1 MADTRYEIIVQT
13 KKLESDAVDTNVCK
27 YFTKWV
33 QFVNSSTVN
42 GSTVGAL
49 NAEFRISFNVATL
62 GRYLGVKSSAP
73 GFALVGAFYPV
84 PGETYTFQ
92 YSFTVP
98 NTRAIDL
105 WFGQGDDT
113 GAPTATIAA
122 GSTEGILTF
131 TWGASTTGQWYLET
145 GAGSNMTTIMTVKLG
160 NIYCPGP
167 LDSPFVPAGDLILKY
182 LDTYK
187 YEPVD
192 LTYNIADIQDI
203 SKRNSSF
210 SRTITLPETKN
221 NRQVFANIS
230 NLASDASFDPNL
242 KARAWIL
249 VDTVVVFE
257 GNLQLKNIKLNDNLE
272 SQYEVVIYADN
283 DTFFSRLGEK
293 YIEDLDFTELN
304 HTWDRDNIYNSWFSD
319 WRNGYFYPLID
330 YGQGW
335 IYEDISS
342 GTDYDKQLNIQ
353 EFLPATYV
361 KTIWNKIFLEAGYEW
376 ESTFLNT
383 PEFEN
388 LLIPF
393 NGKNLTNAE
402 DFAEDKLFAVG
413 LTASITTNTNIANFD
428 WINTVPPAAIRNYF
442 QVTNA
447 TIYNS
452 DFDWKEGGAWQNLNF
467 ANESSPYGDSNGLW
481 DSTNYYFNNY
491 YTGFVQQFKFFF
503 DVDFIRELQVGGP
516 FNGQALPTFETT
528 MTIIAFR
535 EFNPDGTTNAEWASG
550 WGYPCTNLANNDNIL
565 IEIKDYFGGGPT
577 LASNTP
583 TFTFSPNV
591 DGTLIENNS
600 FHTRVS
606 MVYTMPAFNDVTF
619 TTGLSPLY
627 PGERLRFK
635 VLYTSGAD
643 KLDRV
648 VMRVGAVENGADGSV
663 LYPGGIINYS
673 VNVPKKVKQV
683 DFITSLVKM
692 FNLYIEPSKERANT
706 LIVEP
711 RDIYYATGD
720 VKDWTSKI
728 DLNIAISEQILADT
742 QNRETLFTY
751 KDDKDYLNQN
761 YKDQFQEIYGQY
773 LYTSENEFT
782 KSRQTIQ
789 PIFGPTP
796 ISSIPNT
803 NNSIIIPRIIKD
815 NSSINAL
822 YMSPV
827 DHIIRIVQRGD
838 FPQFF
843 EDGNYNFDFT
853 IIADAS
859 LGQDYIDITATSG
872 EVTDYLSVGNIVEIP
887 DTNSDRYEITSVT
900 NLGGTNRRVFIFPT
914 LSGAVSSSSILKV
927 KVPVNSGLISISQ
940 SGKKLVFDGLDL
952 TSGLDFV
959 YPYVGH
965 YNNPYVPTN
974 DINFGQLRED
984 MYSTDYTTANNL
996 VNTYWLQF
1004 LEETTGRD
1012 SRIITVQMYL
1022 TPVDIQ
1028 NFRFNDSIYLFFNG
1042 NGHYYRVNKISGY
1055 DPGQIKTCTVELI
1068 RAQQRPVVK
1077 QLKRTFS
1084 KLESI
1089 TDGLATNVLLPNGWN
1104 SLGPA
1109 GGGGGNSP
1117 GDIISNGYVGTGIR
1131 NTVKGGNE
1139 LVNGNYNNVL
1149 GDKIILSGD
1158 KNKIERRSQSV
1169 LINGDSNFNSNPGRS
1184 TFINGASNSVFRE
1197 NIDISINGDLNT
1209 LLIEPF
1215 LTICGTAT
1223 VCEDTCTLRT
1233 SGINYTDPTQRKIYL
1248 SDAAGPWLDPCET
1261 YNDIANGLYFINVY
1275 DCDDNLLDV
1284 VQIGIDSS
1292 VTCSP
1297 TPSSGTF
1304 RYYNEDENLL
1314 TDACYF
1320 TYCDIGTTIYDQG
1333 QTLQDAFPGG
1343 TTVSIPDNYDPSNLG
1358 DLIGKTLTIVSTD
1371 FALIPLV
1378 NFVTIDGVTNNLNGT
1393 YTIQFTPALSF
1404 TFSEPADYNINLF
1417 TDPES
1422 LGRYWCLQG
1431 DFTAYDGSSI
1441 ELIQAGVTYS
1451 GSMQL
1456 SGFTNSITSVSILDP
1471 ETGEPYEVPGELGA
1485 SSSFC
1490 IRYFTGINTNKDIL
1504 INGDNNFI
1512 HGSSSNL
1519 NIFGNNNDLGFA
1531 TKNISVHGNNNIIEN
1546 GLEDVFIIG
1555 NNITVT
1561 QSSTNV
1567 IGNDF
1572 SFEGDLE
1579 IAPGRY
1585 IYSGEIG
1592 SNSIGLDIGGRL
1604 LIDGDSVVI
1613 SGGSIELTTLLTGDS
1628 VNIQGLKS
1636 YGVSVTTFPPAVTS
1650 YILIILATS
1659 TVRPRSFKLF
1669 YKIFDQTA
1677 GLTMTKEDVVQMSY
1691 DGTDWVVED
1700 QFNIFELQTNPG
1712 TPITSTV
1719 IPFGIGNI
1727 INFEATN
1734 NEANNIYIKLSVQEL

>member
-1 MADTRYEIIVQT
+1 MANTRYEIIVQV
-13 KKLESDAVDTNVCK
+13 DAVNLDASQNPCQ

-33 QFVNSSTVN
+33 QFVNSSNVN

-49 NAEFRISFNVATL
+49 NAEFRITFTAATF
-62 GRYLGVKSSAP
+62 GRYLGVKSSSP
-73 GFALVGAFYPV
+73 GFALLGAFYPV
-84 PGETYTFQ
+84 PGETYTFE

-122 GSTEGILTF
+122 GSIGGILTF

-145 GAGSNMTTIMTVKLG
+145 GSGTNMTTIMTVKLG

-167 LDSPFVPAGDLILKY
+167 TVVENIVIGDKELKY

-187 YEPVD
+187 YEPVN

-221 NRQVFANIS
+221 NRDVFANIS
-230 NLASDASFDPNL
+230 NLAVDSTFDPNL
-242 KARAWIL
+242 KAKAWIL
-249 VDTVVVFE
+249 VDTIPVFE

-272 SQYEVVIYADN
+272 TQYECVIYADN

-342 GTDYDKQLNIQ
+342 GTNYDKQLNIQ

-402 DFAEDKLFAVG
+402 DFADDKLFAVG
-413 LTASITTNTNIANFD
+413 LTASITTNTNIANFA
-428 WINTVPPAAIRNYF
+428 WINTVPPVAIRNYF

-447 TIYNS
+447 AIWGS
-452 DFDWKEGGAWQNLNF
+452 DFDWQEGGAWQNLNF
-467 ANESSPYGDSNGLW
+467 ANESSPYGDPNGLW

-503 DVDFIRELQVGGP
+503 DVDFIRELQIGGP
-516 FNGQALPTFETT
+516 FNGQALPTFQTT

-550 WGYPCTNLANNDNIL
+550 WGYPCTNLSNNDNIL
-565 IEIKDYFGGGPT
+565 VEILDYFGGGGPT
-577 LASNTP
+577 LASGTP

-600 FHTRVS
+600 FHTRVG
-606 MVYTMPAFNDVTF
+606 MVYTMPAFNDVTY

-663 LYPGGIINYS
+663 LYPGGIIDYS

-711 RDIYYATGD
+711 RDIYYATGQ

-728 DLNIAISEQILADT
+728 DLNIPISEQILADT
-742 QNRETLFTY
+742 QNREILFSY

-796 ISSIPNT
+796 ISSIPDS

-822 YMSPV
+822 YMSPI

-843 EDGNYNFDFT
+843 EDGNYDFSFT
-853 IIADAS
+853 ITANAPE
-859 LGQDYIDITATSG
+859 GQNYIDITATSG
-872 EVTDYLSVGNIVEIP
+872 EVTDYLSVGNLVEIP

-900 NLGGTNRRVFIFPT
+900 NLGGSNRRVFISPN
-914 LSGAVSSSSILKV
+914 LSGNVSSSSILQV
-927 KVPVNSGLISISQ
+927 KLPVNSGLISISQ
-940 SGKKLVFDGLDL
+940 SGKKLVFDGSDL
-952 TSGLDFV
+952 ISGIDFV

-965 YNNPYVPTN
+965 YNNPYIPTN

-1012 SRIITVQMYL
+1012 SRIVTVEMYL
-1022 TPVDIQ
+1022 TQTDIY
-1028 NFRFNDSIYLFFNG
+1028 NFKFSDSIYLTFNG
-1042 NGHYYRVNKISGY
+1042 NGHYYRVNKISNY

-1068 RAQQRPVVK
+1068 RAQQKPVVK

-1104 SLGPA
+1104 PLGPA

-1117 GDIISNGYVGTGIR
+1117 GDIISNGYVGTGVR
-1131 NTVKGGNE
+1131 NTVRGDNE

-1158 KNKIERRSQSV
+1158 KNRVERRSQSV
-1169 LINGDSNFNSNPGRS
+1169 LINGDANFNSNPGRS

-1223 VCEDTCTLRT
+1223 VCE
-1233 SGINYTDPTQRKIYL
+1233 
-1248 SDAAGPWLDPCET
+1248 
-1261 YNDIANGLYFINVY
+1261 V
-1275 DCDDNLLDV
+1275 
-1284 VQIGIDSS
+1284 
-1292 VTCSP
+1292 
-1297 TPSSGTF
+1297 
-1304 RYYNEDENLL
+1304 
-1314 TDACYF
+1314 F
-1320 TYCDIGTTIYDQG
+1320 T
-1333 QTLQDAFPGG
+1333 A
-1343 TTVSIPDNYDPSNLG
+1343 S
-1358 DLIGKTLTIVSTD
+1358 
-1371 FALIPLV
+1371 
-1378 NFVTIDGVTNNLNGT
+1378 
-1393 YTIQFTPALSF
+1393 
-1404 TFSEPADYNINLF
+1404 
-1417 TDPES
+1417 
-1422 LGRYWCLQG
+1422 WCLNG

-1441 ELIQAGVTYS
+1441 NLTQAGVTYS
-1451 GSMQL
+1451 GSMEL
-1456 SGFTNSITSVSILDP
+1456 LGFTNSITSVNIIDP
-1471 ETGEPYEVPGELGA
+1471 ETGLPYEVPGEIGA

-1555 NNITVT
+1555 NNVTAT
-1561 QSSTNV
+1561 QSNTNI
-1567 IGNDF
+1567 IGSDF
-1572 SFEGDLE
+1572 SFEGDLQ
-1579 IAPGRY
+1579 IAPNRY

-1592 SNSIGLDIGGRL
+1592 GNSILMNSGGRMEIEGL
-1604 LIDGDSVVI
+1604 FIQI
-1613 SGGSIELTTLLTGDS
+1613 SGTDVALSSPELSINQLIFLGTPIGVTEQTYPVGTSLVQLYIDLGILTP
-1628 VNIQGLKS
+1628 KS
-1636 YGVSVTTFPPAVTS
+1636 
-1650 YILIILATS
+1650 
-1659 TVRPRSFKLF
+1659 
-1669 YKIFDQTA
+1669 YKIFYKVYDSVA
-1677 GLTMTKEDVVQMSY
+1677 GLTMTKEDVFQLSH
-1691 DGTDWVVED
+1691 DGSDWVVED
-1700 QFNIFELQTNPG
+1700 RINLFEIQTNPA
-1712 TPITSTV
+1712 TPITSD
-1719 IPFGIGNI
+1719 IFISSI
-1727 INFEATN
+1727 SESILLQFDN
-1734 NEANNIYIKLSVQEL
+1734 NEANDVRLQLSIQRL